1 MTFTPSPSRT
11 ILYLEDNASV
21 RAAITESLQARGF
34 EVHGFDSATAL
45 LAALPTLSGDPRRAC
60 IGLFD
65 MRLSGNL
72 TGLDVFQSVRRLSNM
87 PVIFLSGESR
97 VAEAISA
104 LKAGAHDFLLK
115 PVDMSDL
122 FRKIESCFST
132 RQTNSPAS
140 ALSGDV
146 RPDMFDRLT
155 AREKEVLQMVLTGQR
170 GNEIARALGITER
183 TVKMHRSNVMKKV
196 NARNLAQLAALYQQ
210 YLVRQA

>member
-1 MTFTPSPSRT
+1 MTFVSSPLKT

-21 RAAITESLQARGF
+21 RAAITEAIQARGF
-34 EVHGFDSATAL
+34 EVYGFDSATDLL
-45 LAALPTLSGDPRRAC
+45 LALPALYGDSRRVC

-72 TGLDVFQSVRRLSNM
+72 TGLDVFQSVRRLCNM

-115 PVDMSDL
+115 PVDMCDL
-122 FRKIESCFST
+122 FRKIESCFTT
-132 RQTNSPAS
+132 RQLNSAVPS
-140 ALSGDV
+140 LSGDV

-155 AREKEVLQMVLTGQR
+155 GREREVIGMVLTGQR
-170 GNEIARALGITER
+170 GNEIARVLGITER

>member
-1 MTFTPSPSRT
+1 
-11 ILYLEDNASV
+11 
-21 RAAITESLQARGF
+21 
-34 EVHGFDSATAL
+34 
-45 LAALPTLSGDPRRAC
+45 
-60 IGLFD
+60 
-65 MRLSGNL
+65 MRLSGSL
-72 TGLDVFQSVRRLSNM
+72 TGLDVFQSVRRLCSM

-122 FRKIESCFST
+122 LRKVESCFAV
-132 RQTNSPAS
+132 RQTTPPVTSFA
-140 ALSGDV
+140 GDV

-155 AREKEVLQMVLTGQR
+155 GREKEVLQMVLMGQR

-183 TVKMHRSNVMKKV
+183 TVKMHRSNVMRKV

-210 YLVRQA
+210 YLACHL

>member
-1 MTFTPSPSRT
+1 MTFAPSPSRT
-11 ILYLEDNASV
+11 VLYLEDNASV

-34 EVHGFDSATAL
+34 EVHGFDSATDL
-45 LAALPTLSGDPRRAC
+45 LSALPDLCGDSRRVC

-72 TGLDVFQSVRRLSNM
+72 TGLDVFQSVRRLCNM

-122 FRKIESCFST
+122 FRKIEDCFST
-132 RQTNSPAS
+132 RQANSQALSPA
-140 ALSGDV
+140 GDV
-146 RPDMFDRLT
+146 RLEMFDRLT
-155 AREKEVLQMVLTGQR
+155 GREREVLQMVLTGQR
-170 GNEIARALGITER
+170 GNEIALALGITER